1 MAEQLD
7 LSHAPTGELSAT
19 RLVHAVA
26 GSDDRVERHYLE
38 VKGPL
43 DVTSRSAAAKIAKF
57 ILGAANRQP
66 HVASTAFEGWA
77 VMIIGVSQGS
87 IVGMPP
93 VEMMELDRLVEPYV
107 GVRGKG
113 PLWDVVRVQV
123 PESDHEVLLVV
134 VSPPTVGQPMYV
146 CRANGDGITSG
157 RIYMRADG
165 ETREANADE
174 IDLLVERSRVTS
186 VSEVNFEV
194 EIVGGVIPYV
204 FDEEATLEEYLS
216 LNKRALFDAEKAPQ
230 SIASGGLKSV
240 RDSTAASLVGA
251 ISFAFPPIAED
262 RSSQAYRAA
271 ISSWEAGFRERWAP
285 AVVEY
290 LGQLLPTMEVR
301 ITNRAKTFFE
311 DVELHLHLEGDVKGT
326 EILQELARRPK
337 DFDLPSPPRPW
348 GDRPNPGPPGLKIAP
363 DQLHWAAQMPR
374 SFVASNSEWKNSG
387 SVDCTIDVGDLR
399 PSGTWH
405 HVDDD
410 LVLVLPAG
418 CADSVRVTWRIT
430 ARGHHDVYEGS
441 FDAPVPTAMDVTPAL
456 RGMLGLAEL

>member
-1 MAEQLD
+1 MAEQLN

-19 RLVHAVA
+19 RLVAAVA
-26 GSDDRVERHYLE
+26 DSDDRLERHYLE

-43 DVTSRSAAAKIAKF
+43 DVANRSAAAKIAKF

-66 HVASTAFEGWA
+66 HVASTAFQGWA
-77 VMIIGVSQGS
+77 VMVIGVSEGS

-93 VEMMELDRLVEPYV
+93 IEMMELDRLVQPYV

-113 PLWDVVRVQV
+113 PHWDVMRV
-123 PESDHEVLLVV
+123 PAPDADNEVLLVLV
-134 VSPPTVGQPMYV
+134 EPPTPGQPMYV

-186 VSEVNFEV
+186 VSEVDFEV

-204 FDEEATLEEYLS
+204 FNEEATLEAYLS
-216 LNKRALFDAEKAPQ
+216 HKKRALFEAEKAPQ
-230 SIASGGLKSV
+230 SSASGGLKSV

-251 ISFAFPPIAED
+251 ISAAFPPIAED
-262 RSSQAYRAA
+262 RSPQAYRAA

-285 AVVEY
+285 AVVEH

-326 EILQELARRPK
+326 EVLQELTRRPE

-348 GDRPNPGPPGLKIAP
+348 GDRPNPGLPGFKIAP
-363 DQLHWAAQMPR
+363 DQLHWAAQMPG

-399 PSGTWH
+399 PSSTWH

-418 CADSVRVTWRIT
+418 GADSVRVTWKIT

-441 FDAPVPTAMDVTPAL
+441 FDAPVKTAWNVTPAL